1 MSGTLDFRLLGPL
14 ETASNGQALPL
25 GGVRRRAVLA
35 MLALEP
41 GTVVAAGKLIEG
53 VWDEPPETAATAL
66 QGHVSQLRRVLGEDV
81 IVTRTPGYVLDVAPD
96 AIDAIRCERA
106 LEQAR
111 RQLAADDAAGAAAT
125 LRDAIAAWRGEPLA
139 DLVDAPFALTALPR
153 LRELRVALEEERLDA
168 ELALGHHAEAVAPLR
183 DLVAREPLRER
194 PRGQL
199 MLALYRA
206 GRQAE
211 ALEVYE
217 AGRRAL
223 SEELGIEP
231 GQRLRAL
238 HESIVRQDPALGEP
252 PRADPPPRGRP
263 WTPAVAGLALVAIG
277 IVITVTGRES
287 KPPAAPAVANGLVRV
302 DNSGARSATA
312 RLDGTPGSVAAA
324 NGYAWVLDADGQTV
338 TEVAA
343 DGRRL
348 QTFATGATPTDITAS
363 RAGLWIAQGS
373 ATGSQFPGA
382 QTNAVADVDQRTGA
396 LVHTTGLP
404 PAAAQ
409 ILTGQR
415 DRIAASAH
423 AIWVL
428 RSDGGLVRIDPLSH
442 EVVKVLPLDAVAVTA
457 TADAAWVLTRDGSLV
472 RVRER
477 GSRAG
482 TPIDVGDIGE
492 ASLAAGGGAIW
503 VVDAAQGILQ
513 RYADASGSRSEPID
527 VGAGAGPV
535 AYVAGTVWV
544 AQPARETVLRV
555 DARDQRIVGEVR
567 LGATPRDMAGDGSH
581 LWVSVTSAQATSST
595 CGPMRRAPGAP
606 PDAVVAADLPLRSN
620 GRSPIAAMVSAIER
634 TLASHGYHAG
644 THSVGLLVCDD
655 STAERG
661 TFDAGKCRANAR
673 AYAADRRI
681 VAEIGPYNSPCAYEQ
696 LPIAAAAPGGPLAVV
711 SPTNTDPLL
720 SRPGTGAATGAYAR
734 VVAADDRQA
743 QMAARFLHERGHRRV
758 FVLDDGDRYSLNAA
772 SYFAVA
778 ARSSGLTVA
787 GRATWGDRGRT
798 AAVIRRAARSHPDVV
813 YVSGLLDNGAGRVIR
828 SLRRALG
835 PGVTIAGNEAL
846 LPVGRLYDR
855 AGAAATGVLIA
866 TGTRPTS
873 AAHPFADLATRA
885 TEVTLTAIGRS
896 DGSRRSV
903 ARALRSLPQFAA
915 NGDLRR
921 APVTILRAVR
931 PGGSRQNMSLDGA
944 RVVATLR

>member
-1 MSGTLDFRLLGPL
+1 
-14 ETASNGQALPL
+14 
-25 GGVRRRAVLA
+25 

-41 GTVVAAGKLIEG
+41 GTVVAAGRLIEG

-81 IVTRTPGYVLDVAPD
+81 IATRSPGYVLDVAPE
-96 AIDAIRCERA
+96 AIDAVRCERA

-111 RQLAADDAAGAAAT
+111 RQLAADDPSGAAAT
-125 LRDAIAAWRGEPLA
+125 LSDAIAAWRGEPLA
-139 DLVDAPFALTALPR
+139 DLADAPFAQTALPP

-168 ELALGHHAEAVAPLR
+168 ELALGRHAEAVAPLR

-199 MLALYRA
+199 MLALYRG

-211 ALEVYE
+211 ALDVYE

-231 GQRLRAL
+231 GERLRAL

-252 PRADPPPRGRP
+252 PKAGAAPRRRP
-263 WTPAVAGLALVAIG
+263 RTVAVAGLALVAIG
-277 IVITVTGRES
+277 VAITVSGRDS
-287 KPPAAPAVANGLVRV
+287 KSPAAPAVANGLVRV
-302 DNSGARSATA
+302 DNSGARAAAA
-312 RLDGTPGSVAAA
+312 RLDGTPASVAAA
-324 NGYAWVLDADGQTV
+324 DGHAWVLDADGQTV

-348 QTFATGATPTDITAS
+348 RTFATGATPTDITAS
-363 RAGLWIAQGS
+363 RAGLWIAQGR

-404 PAAAQ
+404 PAATQ
-409 ILTGQR
+409 ILTRQR

-442 EVVKVLPLDAVAVTA
+442 QVVKVLPLGAVAVTA
-457 TADAAWVLTRDGSLV
+457 TGDAAWVLTRDGALV
-472 RVRER
+472 RIAER
-477 GSRAG
+477 DSSAG
-482 TPIDVGDIGE
+482 APIDAGDTGD
-492 ASLAAGGGAIW
+492 ASLAAGGGGIW

-513 RYADASGSRSEPID
+513 RYADPGGSRSEPID
-527 VGAGAGPV
+527 VGAGAGPI

-555 DARDQRIVGEVR
+555 DAGDRRIVGEVR
-567 LGATPRDMAGDGSH
+567 LGATPRDLAGDGTH

-620 GRSPIAAMVSAIER
+620 GRSPIASMISAVER
-634 TLASHGYHAG
+634 TLASHGYRAG
-644 THSVGLLVCDD
+644 THRVGLLVCDD

-661 TFDAGKCRANAR
+661 TFDAAKCRANAR
-673 AYAADRRI
+673 AYAADRRV
-681 VAEIGPYNSPCAYEQ
+681 VAEIGPYNSPCAFQQ

-720 SRPGTGAATGAYAR
+720 TRPGTGPAAGAAYAR

-743 QMAARFLHERGHRRV
+743 QMAARFLHEHGHRTV
-758 FVLDDGDRYSLNAA
+758 FVLDDGDLYSLNAA

-778 ARSSGLTVA
+778 ARRSGLAVL
-787 GRATWGDRGRT
+787 GRATWRGRRQT
-798 AAVIRRAARSHPDVV
+798 ATVLRRVRRARPDVV

-828 SLRRALG
+828 ALRRALG
-835 PGVTIAGNEAL
+835 PGVTIAGNEGL

-866 TGTRPTS
+866 TGTRPS
-873 AAHPFADLATRA
+873 PAPHPFADLATRA
-885 TEVTLTAIGRS
+885 TEVTLTAIARS

-903 ARALRSLPQFAA
+903 ARALRSLPQFAS

-921 APVTILRAVR
+921 APVTILRAR
-931 PGGSRQNMSLDGA
+931 RAGGSRQNMSLEGA
-944 RVVATLR
+944 DVVATLR